1 RELAFVMESTLW
13 VLPVR
18 PDGTPIGPARQVTR
32 EASDAPTWGGNSLLY
47 LHNGTLRMNGRD
59 VPANLTYTPRHHQG
73 VTVIH
78 AGKLWDGESHGLKS
92 DVDIVVVGDR
102 IRAVEPHRADRPS
115 VDATGLTVMPGLVD
129 MHNHQEMR
137 SKYFGDRQGRLLLS
151 YGITTTRSTG
161 DAAYRALE
169 DKESLA
175 AGARIGPRFF
185 MTGEMLEGPRLSWE
199 FARPVMSEAQLG
211 LEVSR
216 AKALDY
222 DLVKTYQRLPAK
234 WQADVTADAHR
245 LGVITTSHYLY
256 PGVAHGVDMQEHL
269 SGPTKWGF
277 GFSRDMS
284 SQGRVYDDAV
294 QLFTRAGMPLS
305 TTLFGSKALLADDP
319 AMVTDPR
326 LRALYTPAQQ
336 ASLDADLKCALGTG
350 PCGFLSG
357 NAEETRRE
365 VAVFKRILDQG
376 GTVVAGTDP
385 PLDNTAVSL
394 HLNLRAMNKYG
405 IDSYRVLRSATADA
419 AQVLGVAR
427 DLGTIRAGKIA
438 DLSFVVGNPL
448 ADVGAAANV
457 RMVMRN
463 GELHTVEDLIGPF
476 E

>member
-1 RELAFVMESTLW
+1 
-13 VLPVR
+13 
-18 PDGTPIGPARQVTR
+18 
-32 EASDAPTWGGNSLLY
+32 
-47 LHNGTLRMNGRD
+47 
-59 VPANLTYTPRHHQG
+59 
-73 VTVIH
+73 
-78 AGKLWDGESHGLKS
+78 
-92 DVDIVVVGDR
+92 
-102 IRAVEPHRADRPS
+102 
-115 VDATGLTVMPGLVD
+115 
-129 MHNHQEMR
+129 
-137 SKYFGDRQGRLLLS
+137 
-151 YGITTTRSTG
+151 
-161 DAAYRALE
+161 
-169 DKESLA
+169 
-175 AGARIGPRFF
+175 
-185 MTGEMLEGPRLSWE
+185 
-199 FARPVMSEAQLG
+199 
-211 LEVSR
+211 
-216 AKALDY
+216 
-222 DLVKTYQRLPAK
+222 
-234 WQADVTADAHR
+234 
-245 LGVITTSHYLY
+245 
-256 PGVAHGVDMQEHL
+256 MQEHL